1 MREDIFVHEPFLK
14 ELENIGWNDKTNG
27 CEVIRLD
34 RLHQKP
40 QQSYRESFSD
50 VVMKSKLRES
60 LLKIND
66 FLEED
71 QIEECVTRLISYS
84 SNGLI
89 TNNSKIFE
97 LLLNGMS
104 VSENRKTKDKSILS
118 YNRLEKIYWIKEAL
132 QDPDAILKVGWDA
145 KNKTYDG
152 SRRIT
157 VVKDNYIVVII
168 IFSPT
173 KARFVT
179 AYEVDAEENL
189 EKIMNSPDYKA

>member
-14 ELENIGWNDKTNG
+14 ELENIGWNDKSSG

-40 QQSYRESFSD
+40 EQSYRESFSD

-60 LLKIND
+60 LLKINN
-66 FLEED
+66 FLEDD
-71 QIEECVTRLISYS
+71 QIEECVTRLTSYS

-104 VSENRKTKDKSILS
+104 VSENRK
-118 YNRLEKIYWIKEAL
+118 R
-132 QDPDAILKVGWDA
+132 
-145 KNKTYDG
+145 
-152 SRRIT
+152 
-157 VVKDNYIVVII
+157 
-168 IFSPT
+168 
-173 KARFVT
+173 
-179 AYEVDAEENL
+179 
-189 EKIMNSPDYKA
+189 

>member
-1 MREDIFVHEPFLK
+1 MAYKKIKPPFD
-14 ELENIGWNDKTNG
+14 EA
-27 CEVIRLD
+27 
-34 RLHQKP
+34 Q
-40 QQSYRESFSD
+40 
-50 VVMKSKLRES
+50 LRE
-60 LLKIND
+60 IWRT
-66 FLEED
+66 EYCE
-71 QIEECVTRLISYS
+71 QIIKTFDDIVVQFYESMFNHCFYESA
-84 SNGLI
+84 
-89 TNNSKIFE
+89 
-97 LLLNGMS
+97 
-104 VSENRKTKDKSILS
+104 NRFTKDKSILS

-132 QDPDAILKVGWDA
+132 QDPDAVLKVGWDA

-168 IFSPT
+168 VFSPT

>member
-14 ELENIGWNDKTNG
+14 ELENIGWNDKSNG

-34 RLHQKP
+34 RLHQEP
-40 QQSYRESFSD
+40 EQSYRESFSD

-71 QIEECVTRLISYS
+71 QIEECITRLTSYS

-97 LLLNGMS
+97 LP
-104 VSENRKTKDKSILS
+104 LS
-118 YNRLEKIYWIKEAL
+118 ANNFNDIGSPATSLKLHAAAIRPPIIDRGIIFFFTLATLVEKIPTNISFEFVFSVFLSFIANISIT
-132 QDPDAILKVGWDA
+132 ILLIVI
-145 KNKTYDG
+145 
-152 SRRIT
+152 S
-157 VVKDNYIVVII
+157 YINA
-168 IFSPT
+168 SEYNT
-173 KARFVT
+173 T
-179 AYEVDAEENL
+179 H
-189 EKIMNSPDYKA
+189 

>member
-1 MREDIFVHEPFLK
+1 MAYKKI
-14 ELENIGWNDKTNG
+14 
-27 CEVIRLD
+27 
-34 RLHQKP
+34 KP
-40 QQSYRESFSD
+40 QNFTEEE
-50 VVMKSKLRES
+50 LREIWKTEYCNAPIVTFDRVS
-60 LLKIND
+60 VK
-66 FLEED
+66 FYED
-71 QIEECVTRLISYS
+71 KFNHLFYE
-84 SNGLI
+84 
-89 TNNSKIFE
+89 
-97 LLLNGMS
+97 
-104 VSENRKTKDKSILS
+104 SENRKLKDKSILS